1 MKQKQPNILIIMT
14 DQQRYD
20 SLGCYGFE
28 GAHTPNLDQLAKEVV
43 LFENNCVPNPIC
55 TPSRS
60 SLWTGKYLP
69 RDGVYRLYDN
79 FPDNEILFSKCLHE
93 KG

>member
-28 GAHTPNLDQLAKEVV
+28 RAHTPNIDQLAKEGV
-43 LFENNCVPNPIC
+43 LFENNYVPNPIC

-60 SLWTGKYLP
+60 SLWTGRYLP
-69 RDGVYRLYDN
+69 RDGVYRLRLLVCFYLLYPE
-79 FPDNEILFSKCLHE
+79 FQELP
-93 KG
+93 

>member
-1 MKQKQPNILIIMT
+1 MT

-28 GAHTPNLDQLAKEVV
+28 RAHTPNIDQLAKEGV
-43 LFENNCVPNPIC
+43 LFENNYVPNPIC

-60 SLWTGKYLP
+60 SLWTGRYLP
-69 RDGVYRLYDN
+69 RDGVYRLRLLVCFYLLYPE
-79 FPDNEILFSKCLHE
+79 FQELP
-93 KG
+93 